1 MKNVRTFNDFIN
13 ENQEV
18 ERVDEA
24 SFRDNMNKD
33 QLEAYSD
40 AIKKIRIPDGD
51 SSKGDIVNW
60 EDSANF
66 LEKHKSYNKLPTG
79 KQNYVKKA
87 VGWAIQYQWEMER

>member
-60 EDSANF
+60 EDSRNF
-66 LEKHKSYNKLPTG
+66 LEKHKSYNKLATG

>member
-1 MKNVRTFNDFIN
+1 MKNVKTFNDFVN

-18 ERVDEA
+18 ERVEEG

-60 EDSANF
+60 EDMNNF
-66 LEKHKSYNKLPTG
+66 LEKHKSYNKLSAG
-79 KQNYVKKA
+79 KQSYVKKA

>member
-13 ENQEV
+13 ENQGV
-18 ERVDEA
+18 GNISEA
-24 SFRDNMNKD
+24 SFRTNMNKD
-33 QLEAYSD
+33 QLEAYED
-40 AIKKIRIPDGD
+40 AIMKIRIPDGD

-66 LEKHKSYNKLPTG
+66 LENHESYKKLPTG

-87 VGWAIQYQWEMER
+87 VGWAIQYAWMQER